1 MTALTTAVAV
11 SPVPAISVSFTP
23 GDWGTLQPSVAG
35 VTTNVATTRQ
45 GLDFEWDAVFLDLQW
60 GLKTSEKL
68 AVGATLMRFNLRG
81 LPWVL
86 AVAQSMAFGLH
97 FVMTR
102 LFEIDLP

>member
-1 MTALTTAVAV
+1 LGLTFLYVLAMSAAAIDFRIATIVYVLAL
-11 SPVPAISVSFTP
+11 
-23 GDWGTLQPSVAG
+23 G
-35 VTTNVATTRQ
+35 V
-45 GLDFEWDAVFLDLQW
+45 
-60 GLKTSEKL
+60 
-68 AVGATLMRFNLRG
+68 TLMRFNLRG